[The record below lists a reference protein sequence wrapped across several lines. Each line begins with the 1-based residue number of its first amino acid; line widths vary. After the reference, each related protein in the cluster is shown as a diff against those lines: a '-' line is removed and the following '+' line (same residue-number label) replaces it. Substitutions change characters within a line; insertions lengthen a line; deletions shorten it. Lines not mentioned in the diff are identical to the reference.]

1 MIRTMKSVNPIVAIA
16 QLPMFW
22 SRADN
27 LAAMLSAIA
36 ASAAQ
41 GAQIVVLS
49 ELAITGFHREIGR
62 EADSTEL
69 PSDISKVREAASRHR
84 VAVVFG
90 SPTFED
96 GGQRPFN
103 SHLHVDPDG
112 GIQAVVSKRG
122 LTSSE
127 ATFFSPGRHR
137 PSSRLFGARCS
148 SVLCRE
154 VEDLQDVEA
163 DFGGAM
169 PDIVF
174 WPSFIG
180 RPAKEAED
188 AHYLPLAREMAQRLN
203 CYVLQA
209 NWPVSLNVLDALN
222 MGESAVIAPDGNLL
236 FSLPRNAAGLAVFRL
251 GDSKYRW
258 LALPS
263 SPAGDC

>member
-127 ATFFSPGRHR
+127 ATFFSFIASAVRVTLAAMDWSAVVTVARDSGVYVPTSGR
-137 PSSRLFGARCS
+137 A
-148 SVLCRE
+148 
-154 VEDLQDVEA
+154 
-163 DFGGAM
+163 
-169 PDIVF
+169 IVF
-174 WPSFIG
+174 PFRHSCRTG
-180 RPAKEAED
+180 NRVEPAI
-188 AHYLPLAREMAQRLN
+188 LT
-203 CYVLQA
+203 
-209 NWPVSLNVLDALN
+209 SLHRSDK
-222 MGESAVIAPDGNLL
+222 
-236 FSLPRNAAGLAVFRL
+236 
-251 GDSKYRW
+251 SKR
-258 LALPS
+258 
-263 SPAGDC
+263 